1 MIDLSRTRREL
12 LVEIEAPD
20 VPGEPMSDI
29 TDPCVAA
36 TDAHVLLSGRGRDDL
51 FPLLKLA
58 LSERF
63 RTVPRLNLTLDLLM
77 PLKNALGNAY
87 KHGNATDPAK
97 AVSVEIVLTRK
108 GAFIAVTDQGPGFDV
123 ALTFR
128 RFQEQQDYFM
138 HFGIGFHNLHRAMST
153 VSYENGGRT
162 VLLCYRP
169 PEDTDSDPDHASSSW
184 LPSACDSTDTPGESG
199 RGDVLPKVLD
209 AGWMQARL
217 SAELAEFG
225 NGQARLE
232 SCRVYEA
239 SGRAGDDCGNRY
251 VLRVAVHDRGPA
263 ETRILTGR
271 FHTSEAAA
279 RADFEAAADL
289 REAML
294 SKGTRLAK
302 HVWIPPVARL
312 TREPRLV
319 LYDFDSWLDLGEYL
333 SCRGKLRSVRRC
345 VGTFGRALA
354 RLHRSPCAFPDAEPG
369 GADLQPMFAR
379 AEATLRTL
387 PSGPELV
394 DRLGISIQRVQ
405 ETSTDKPQ
413 TLAAIHGALSWD
425 CIRYGVDGEFYLFRF
440 ESCRRSDPR
449 LDLGGFAADLLCFSL
464 AAYDDAA
471 YRIWSNAFVSK
482 YNSKAEHPVREDDLQ
497 PYIVLALCERIQRA
511 ESRTKAGARLLLAAL
526 NAVLCERAIASEVSP

>member
-12 LVEIEAPD
+12 LAEIEAPD
-20 VPGEPMSDI
+20 IPCEPPSDI
-29 TDPCVAA
+29 TDPRVAA
-36 TDAHVLLSGRGRDDL
+36 TDARVCLSGRGRDDL

-87 KHGNATDPAK
+87 RHGNATDPAK

-128 RFQEQQDYFM
+128 RFQEQQDYFV
-138 HFGIGFHNLHRAMST
+138 HFGFGFRNMHRAMST

-169 PEDTDSDPDHASSSW
+169 IEDPDHASSSCF
-184 LPSACDSTDTPGESG
+184 PSACESTNTTGEFG
-199 RGDVLPKVLD
+199 RGDVFPKILD
-209 AGWMQARL
+209 AEWMQACL
-217 SAELAEFG
+217 SAELPEFG
-225 NGQARLE
+225 NGRARLE
-232 SCRVYEA
+232 SCRVYA
-239 SGRAGDDCGNRY
+239 TRGRAGDDCVNRY
-251 VLRVAVHDRGPA
+251 VLRVAVHDGGPA

-271 FHTSEAAA
+271 LHASEAAA
-279 RADFEAAADL
+279 RADFEAAAKL
-289 REAML
+289 REAKL
-294 SKGTRLAK
+294 SK
-302 HVWIPPVARL
+302 HVRIPPVARL
-312 TREPRLV
+312 TGEPRLV
-319 LYDFDSWLDLGEYL
+319 LYEFDSWLDLGEYL
-333 SCRGKLRSVRRC
+333 SYQGKLRSVRRC
-345 VGTFGRALA
+345 VGKFGRALA
-354 RLHRSPCAFPDAEPG
+354 RLHRTQCAFPDAEPD

-394 DRLGISIQRVQ
+394 HRLGISIQHFQ
-405 ETSTDKPQ
+405 ERSADRRAQ
-413 TLAAIHGALSWD
+413 TLATIHGALGWD
-425 CIRYGVDGEFYLFRF
+425 CIRYGIDGEFYFFRF

-449 LDLGGFAADLLCFSL
+449 LDLGGFAADLLCFTL

-471 YRIWSNAFVSK
+471 YRLCSKAFVSK

-511 ESRTKAGARLLLAAL
+511 EPRTKAGAGPLLAAL
-526 NAVLCERAIASEVSP
+526 EAVLCGRGIASEAS